1 MSKLIVY
8 SPEGM
13 VEGEYVLNKE
23 RFTIGR
29 KTDNDIVLPHAV
41 VSSQHALIITIRND
55 SFLEDL
61 DSTNGVRVN
70 NLPVK
75 KCVLQDGDEIK
86 IGKFL
91 VKYIYEE
98 LPEPEKDLRSDP
110 AWLMTSDTTVALKRS
125 ALKDGLNNQMDLAT
139 THKIP
144 YETDAR
150 LSSSEE
156 QEAAPATASTVK
168 AVVRMLSGPGAGKE
182 LGLEKMLTT
191 IGKPGLQVAVITR
204 RSKGYFLTHIEGGD
218 FPLVNGSPVGPHSH
232 ELKNHDIIELADI
245 KMEFLLI

>member
-1 MSKLIVY
+1 M
-8 SPEGM
+8 
-13 VEGEYVLNKE
+13 GEYVLDKE
-23 RFTIGR
+23 RFTVGR
-29 KTDNDIVLPHAV
+29 KSNNDIVLPHAA
-41 VSSQHALIITIRND
+41 VSSEHVLIITIRHD

-98 LPEPEKDLRSDP
+98 LPELAKDVKSDLG
-110 AWLMTSDTTVALKRS
+110 WLMESDTVAVSRS
-125 ALKDGLNNQMDLAT
+125 VPKDKVHNGLDLAT

-144 YETDAR
+144 YEPDSQ
-150 LSSSEE
+150 LSTSVE
-156 QEAAPATASTVK
+156 QKIALVPVNSVK
-168 AVVRMLSGPGAGKE
+168 AGVRMLSGPGVGKE

-204 RSKGYFLTHIEGGD
+204 RSKGYFLTHIEGGN

-232 ELKNHDIIELADI
+232 ELKNHDMIELANT
-245 KMEFLLI
+245 KMEFFLS